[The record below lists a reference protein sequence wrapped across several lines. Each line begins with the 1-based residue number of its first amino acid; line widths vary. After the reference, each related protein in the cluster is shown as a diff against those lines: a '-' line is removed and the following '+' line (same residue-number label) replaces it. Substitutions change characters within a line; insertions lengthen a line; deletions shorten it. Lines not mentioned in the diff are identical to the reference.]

1 MNQRRWHCLARTW
14 PASSTATR
22 SGSTASLDDVI
33 RVDCLEITKVVP
45 LNREVPRVI
54 AIANQKGGVGKTT
67 TAVNLSACIGSL
79 GKHVLLIDMDAQANC
94 TSGLGFEKSPNE
106 SLYPVLLG
114 ESTLEEKIKETD
126 YDGVSL
132 IPSEF
137 DLCAAEVELARM
149 SFDAGSGDPDHHLTW
164 LKEALNPIVKRRR
177 FDVVLI
183 DCPPSLGK
191 LTLSV
196 LIAANSLLIPL
207 QCEYYSLEGISSI
220 TGLMEQLKTS
230 KVNKNLE
237 LIGVLMTMFDSRT
250 NLSRM
255 VVNEVREHFGDK
267 VFRTVIPRATRVAE
281 SPSHGKPILYYD
293 PYSAGSVAYETAA
306 GELINRLGLT

>member
-33 RVDCLEITKVVP
+33 RGDCLEITKVVP

>member
-1 MNQRRWHCLARTW
+1 MAIL
-14 PASSTATR
+14 
-22 SGSTASLDDVI
+22 SGVTTGFNNII
-33 RVDCLEITKVVP
+33 RVECLDITRAVP
-45 LNREVPRVI
+45 LNRAVPRVI

-67 TAVNLSACIGSL
+67 TAVNLSACLGTL
-79 GKHVLLIDMDAQANC
+79 GKRVLLIDMDAQANC
-94 TSGLGFEKSPNE
+94 TSGLGLEKTPNA

-114 ESTLEEKIKETD
+114 ESTLEEKIKKTD
-126 YDGVSL
+126 YEGVSL

-149 SFDAGSGDPDHHLTW
+149 SFDVDNGESDENRERHLTW
-164 LKEALNPIVKRRR
+164 LKEALQPIVNGRR

-196 LIAANSLLIPL
+196 LIAAHGLLIPL

-220 TGLMEQLKTS
+220 TDLMEQLRAS
-230 KVNKNLE
+230 GVNKNLE
-237 LIGVLMTMFDSRT
+237 LTGVLMTMFDSRT
-250 NLSRM
+250 NLSRL
-255 VVNEVREHFGDK
+255 VVSEVRKHFGDK

-293 PYSAGSVAYETAA
+293 PYSAGSAAYEGTSK
-306 GELINRLGLT
+306 ELARRLGLE

>member
-1 MNQRRWHCLARTW
+1 M
-14 PASSTATR
+14 
-22 SGSTASLDDVI
+22 
-33 RVDCLEITKVVP
+33 
-45 LNREVPRVI
+45 PRVI

-79 GKHVLLIDMDAQANC
+79 GKRVLLIDMDAQANC
-94 TSGLGFEKSPNE
+94 TSGMGFEKSANE

-114 ESTLEEKIKETD
+114 ETTLEKKIKETN
-126 YDGVSL
+126 YEGVSL

-149 SFDAGSGDPDHHLTW
+149 SFDTEDSNPDQHLNW
-164 LKEALNPIVKRRR
+164 LKEALKPIVKSRQ

-207 QCEYYSLEGISSI
+207 QCEYYPLEGISSI

-230 KVNKNLE
+230 KINKNLG

-306 GELINRLGLT
+306 REVINRLGMALKKPCDNE

>member
-1 MNQRRWHCLARTW
+1 MR
-14 PASSTATR
+14 
-22 SGSTASLDDVI
+22 
-33 RVDCLEITKVVP
+33 VVP
-45 LNREVPRVI
+45 LNRAVPRVI

-67 TAVNLSACIGSL
+67 TAVNLSACLGAL
-79 GKHVLLIDMDAQANC
+79 GKRVLLIDMDAQANC
-94 TSGLGFEKSPNE
+94 TSGLGLEKTPNE

-126 YDGVSL
+126 YEGVSL

-149 SFDAGSGDPDHHLTW
+149 SFDVDNGEVDKNRERHLTW
-164 LKEALNPIVKRRR
+164 LKEALQPIVNGRR

-183 DCPPSLGK
+183 DCPPSLSK
-191 LTLSV
+191 ITLSV
-196 LIAANSLLIPL
+196 LIAAHGLLIPL

-220 TGLMEQLKTS
+220 TDLMEQLRTS
-230 KVNKNLE
+230 GINKNLE
-237 LIGVLMTMFDSRT
+237 LTGVLMTMFDSRT
-250 NLSRM
+250 NLSRL
-255 VVNEVREHFGDK
+255 VVSEVRKHFGDK

-293 PYSAGSVAYETAA
+293 PYSAGSAAYEGTSK
-306 GELINRLGLT
+306 ELAKRLGLK

>member
-1 MNQRRWHCLARTW
+1 LINLYPEEVAK
-14 PASSTATR
+14 
-22 SGSTASLDDVI
+22 
-33 RVDCLEITKVVP
+33 VDCLDIVLGVP
-45 LNREVPRVI
+45 LNRAVPRVI

-67 TAVNLSACIGSL
+67 TAVNLSACLGAL
-79 GKHVLLIDMDAQANC
+79 GKRVLLIDMDAQANC
-94 TSGLGFEKSPNE
+94 TSGLGLEKTPNE

-114 ESTLEEKIKETD
+114 EGTLEEKIKETG

-149 SFDAGSGDPDHHLTW
+149 SFDADSGEADENPDHHLTW
-164 LKEALNPIVKRRR
+164 LKEALQPIVNGRR

-196 LIAANSLLIPL
+196 LIAAHGLLIPL
-207 QCEYYSLEGISSI
+207 QCEYYSLEGISSV
-220 TGLMEQLKTS
+220 TNLMKQLKTS
-230 KVNKNLE
+230 GVNKKLE
-237 LIGVLMTMFDSRT
+237 LTGVLMTMFDSRT
-250 NLSRM
+250 NLSRL
-255 VVNEVREHFGDK
+255 VVGEVRQHFGDK
-267 VFRTVIPRATRVAE
+267 VFRAVIPRATRVAE

-293 PYSAGSVAYETAA
+293 PYSAGSAAYEVAA
-306 GELINRLGLT
+306 VELIKRLNLG

>member
-1 MNQRRWHCLARTW
+1 MAIL
-14 PASSTATR
+14 
-22 SGSTASLDDVI
+22 SGVTSGFDNII
-33 RVDCLEITKVVP
+33 RVECLDITRVVS
-45 LNREVPRVI
+45 LNRAVPRVI
-54 AIANQKGGVGKTT
+54 AIANQRGGVGKTT
-67 TAVNLSACIGSL
+67 TAVNLSACLGTL
-79 GKHVLLIDMDAQANC
+79 GKRVLLIDMDAQANC
-94 TSGLGFEKSPNE
+94 TSGLGLEKTLNA

-114 ESTLEEKIKETD
+114 ESTLEEKIKKTD
-126 YDGVSL
+126 YEGVSL

-149 SFDAGSGDPDHHLTW
+149 SFDVDNGEADENRERHLTW
-164 LKEALNPIVKRRR
+164 LKEALQPIVNGRR

-196 LIAANSLLIPL
+196 LIAAHGLLIPL

-220 TGLMEQLKTS
+220 TDLMEQLRTS
-230 KVNKNLE
+230 GVNKNLE
-237 LIGVLMTMFDSRT
+237 LTGVLMTMFDSRT
-250 NLSRM
+250 NLSRL
-255 VVNEVREHFGDK
+255 VVSEVRKHFGDK

-293 PYSAGSVAYETAA
+293 PYSAGSAAYEGTSK
-306 GELINRLGLT
+306 ELAKRLGLE

>member
-114 ESTLEEKIKETD
+114 ESILEEKIKETD

-149 SFDAGSGDPDHHLTW
+149 SFDAGSGDPDHHLNW
-164 LKEALNPIVKRRR
+164 LKEALKPIVKRRR

>member
-1 MNQRRWHCLARTW
+1 M
-14 PASSTATR
+14 ASSPTLKR
-22 SGSTASLDDVI
+22 LSP
-33 RVDCLEITKVVP
+33 VDCLEITQGVP
-45 LNREVPRVI
+45 LNRAVPRVI

-67 TAVNLSACIGSL
+67 TAVNLSACLGSL
-79 GKHVLLIDMDAQANC
+79 GKRVLLIDMDAQANC
-94 TSGLGFEKSPNE
+94 TSGLGFEKTPNE

-114 ESTLEEKIKETD
+114 EGTLEEKIRETGF
-126 YDGVSL
+126 DGVSL

-149 SFDAGSGDPDHHLTW
+149 SFDTGSGDPDHHLNW
-164 LKEALNPIVKRRR
+164 LKKALQPVVKGRR

-196 LIAANSLLIPL
+196 LIAATGLLIPL
-207 QCEYYSLEGISSI
+207 QCEYYPLEGISSI
-220 TGLMEQLKTS
+220 TDLMEQLKRS
-230 KVNKNLE
+230 GVNRKLE
-237 LIGVLMTMFDSRT
+237 LLGVLMTMYDSRT

-255 VVNEVREHFGDK
+255 VVAEVREHFGAK

-293 PYSAGSVAYETAA
+293 PYSAGSAAYEVAA
-306 GELINRLGLT
+306 GEMLKRLG

>member
-1 MNQRRWHCLARTW
+1 M
-14 PASSTATR
+14 
-22 SGSTASLDDVI
+22 
-33 RVDCLEITKVVP
+33 
-45 LNREVPRVI
+45 PRVI

-67 TAVNLSACIGSL
+67 TAVNLAACLGSL
-79 GKHVLLIDMDAQANC
+79 GKCALLIDMDAQANC
-94 TSGLGFEKSPNE
+94 TSGLGFEKTPNE

-114 ESTLEEKIKETD
+114 ESSLEEQIKETE
-126 YDGVSL
+126 YEGVSL
-132 IPSEF
+132 ISSEF

-149 SFDAGSGDPDHHLTW
+149 SFDTKSGNPDRHLNW
-164 LKEALNPIVKRRR
+164 FKEALLPIVNGQR
-177 FDVVLI
+177 FDVVLV

-196 LIAANSLLIPL
+196 LIAAHHLLIPL
-207 QCEYYSLEGISSI
+207 QCEYYPLEGISSI
-220 TGLMEQLKTS
+220 TGLMEQLKS
-230 KVNKNLE
+230 SGVNKQLE

-255 VVNEVREHFGDK
+255 VVGEVRQHFGDK

-293 PYSAGSVAYETAA
+293 PYSAGSAAYEVAA
-306 GELINRLGLT
+306 GELSKRLGLD

>member
-79 GKHVLLIDMDAQANC
+79 GKRVLLIDMDAQANC
-94 TSGLGFEKSPNE
+94 TSGLGFEKLPNE

-149 SFDAGSGDPDHHLTW
+149 SFAASSGDPDHHLNW
-164 LKEALNPIVKRRR
+164 LKAALKPIVKGRR

-196 LIAANSLLIPL
+196 LIAAHSLLIPL
-207 QCEYYSLEGISSI
+207 QCEYYPLEGISSI
-220 TGLMEQLKTS
+220 TGLMEQLKAS
-230 KVNKNLE
+230 KVNKNLQ

-267 VFRTVIPRATRVAE
+267 VFHTVIPRATRVAE

-306 GELINRLGLT
+306 GELINRLGLA

>member
-1 MNQRRWHCLARTW
+1 MAIL
-14 PASSTATR
+14 
-22 SGSTASLDDVI
+22 SGLTTGFDNII
-33 RVDCLEITKVVP
+33 RVECLDITRVVH
-45 LNREVPRVI
+45 LNRAVPRVI

-67 TAVNLSACIGSL
+67 TAVNLSACLGTL
-79 GKHVLLIDMDAQANC
+79 GKRVLLIDMDAQANC
-94 TSGLGFEKSPNE
+94 TSGLGLEKTPNA

-114 ESTLEEKIKETD
+114 ESMLEEQIKETD
-126 YDGVSL
+126 YEGVSL

-149 SFDAGSGDPDHHLTW
+149 SFDVDSGEADENRERHLTW
-164 LKEALNPIVKRRR
+164 LKEALQPIVNGRR

-196 LIAANSLLIPL
+196 LIAAHGLLIPL

-220 TGLMEQLKTS
+220 TDLMEQLRTS
-230 KVNKNLE
+230 GVNKNLE
-237 LIGVLMTMFDSRT
+237 LTGVLMTMFDSRT
-250 NLSRM
+250 NLSRL
-255 VVNEVREHFGDK
+255 VVGEVRKHFGDK
-267 VFRTVIPRATRVAE
+267 VFRAIIPRATRVAE

-293 PYSAGSVAYETAA
+293 PYSAGSAAYEVAA
-306 GELINRLGLT
+306 AELLKRLNLA

>member
-1 MNQRRWHCLARTW
+1 MAVL
-14 PASSTATR
+14 
-22 SGSTASLDDVI
+22 SGVTNGFDNTI
-33 RVDCLEITKVVP
+33 RVECLDITRVVP
-45 LNREVPRVI
+45 LNRAVPRVI

-67 TAVNLSACIGSL
+67 TAVNLSACLGAL
-79 GKHVLLIDMDAQANC
+79 GKRVLLIDMDAQANC
-94 TSGLGFEKSPNE
+94 TSGLGLEKTPNA

-114 ESTLEEKIKETD
+114 ESTLEEQIKETD
-126 YDGVSL
+126 YEGVSL

-149 SFDAGSGDPDHHLTW
+149 SFDVDNSENRERHLTW
-164 LKEALNPIVKRRR
+164 LKEALQPIVNGRR

-196 LIAANSLLIPL
+196 LIAAHGLLIPL

-220 TGLMEQLKTS
+220 TDLMKQLRTS
-230 KVNKNLE
+230 GVNKNLE
-237 LIGVLMTMFDSRT
+237 LTGVLMTMFDSRT
-250 NLSRM
+250 NLSRL
-255 VVNEVREHFGDK
+255 VVSEVRKHFGDK

-293 PYSAGSVAYETAA
+293 PYSAGSAAYEGTSK
-306 GELINRLGLT
+306 ELAKRLGLE

>member
-1 MNQRRWHCLARTW
+1 
-14 PASSTATR
+14 
-22 SGSTASLDDVI
+22 
-33 RVDCLEITKVVP
+33 
-45 LNREVPRVI
+45 VPRVI

-79 GKHVLLIDMDAQANC
+79 GKRVLLIDMDAQANC
-94 TSGLGFEKSPNE
+94 TSGMGFEKSANE

-114 ESTLEEKIKETD
+114 ETTLEKKIKETN
-126 YDGVSL
+126 YEGVSL

-149 SFDAGSGDPDHHLTW
+149 SFDTEDSNPDQHLNW
-164 LKEALNPIVKRRR
+164 LKEALKPIVKSRQ

-207 QCEYYSLEGISSI
+207 QCEYYPLEGISSI

-230 KVNKNLE
+230 KINKNLG

-306 GELINRLGLT
+306 REVINRLGMALKKPCDNE

>member
-1 MNQRRWHCLARTW
+1 MAIL
-14 PASSTATR
+14 
-22 SGSTASLDDVI
+22 SGVTNSFDNII
-33 RVDCLEITKVVP
+33 RVECLDITRVVP
-45 LNREVPRVI
+45 LNRAVPRVI

-67 TAVNLSACIGSL
+67 TAVNLSACLGAL
-79 GKHVLLIDMDAQANC
+79 GKRVLLIDMDAQANC
-94 TSGLGFEKSPNE
+94 TSGLGLEKTPNA

-126 YDGVSL
+126 YEGVSL

-149 SFDAGSGDPDHHLTW
+149 SFDVDNSENRERHLTW
-164 LKEALNPIVKRRR
+164 LKEALQPIVNGRR

-196 LIAANSLLIPL
+196 LIAAHGLLIPL

-220 TGLMEQLKTS
+220 TDLLKQLRTS
-230 KVNKNLE
+230 GVNKNLE
-237 LIGVLMTMFDSRT
+237 LTGVLMTMFDSRT
-250 NLSRM
+250 NLSRL
-255 VVNEVREHFGDK
+255 VVSEVRKHFGDK

-293 PYSAGSVAYETAA
+293 PYSAGSAAYEGTSK
-306 GELINRLGLT
+306 ELAKRLGLE

>member
-1 MNQRRWHCLARTW
+1 MAVL
-14 PASSTATR
+14 
-22 SGSTASLDDVI
+22 SGVTNGFDNII
-33 RVDCLEITKVVP
+33 RVECLDITRVVP
-45 LNREVPRVI
+45 LNRAVPRVI

-67 TAVNLSACIGSL
+67 TAVNLSACLGAL
-79 GKHVLLIDMDAQANC
+79 GKRVLLIDMDAQANC
-94 TSGLGFEKSPNE
+94 TSGLGLEKTPNA

-114 ESTLEEKIKETD
+114 ESTLEEQIKETD
-126 YDGVSL
+126 YEGVSL

-149 SFDAGSGDPDHHLTW
+149 SFDVDNSENRERHLTW
-164 LKEALNPIVKRRR
+164 LKEALQPIVNGRR

-196 LIAANSLLIPL
+196 LIAAHGLLIPL

-220 TGLMEQLKTS
+220 TDLMKQLRTS
-230 KVNKNLE
+230 GVNKNLE
-237 LIGVLMTMFDSRT
+237 LTGVLMTMFDSRT
-250 NLSRM
+250 NLSRL
-255 VVNEVREHFGDK
+255 VVSEVRKHFGDK

-293 PYSAGSVAYETAA
+293 PYSAGSAAYEGTSK
-306 GELINRLGLT
+306 ELAKRLGLE

>member
-1 MNQRRWHCLARTW
+1 M
-14 PASSTATR
+14 
-22 SGSTASLDDVI
+22 
-33 RVDCLEITKVVP
+33 
-45 LNREVPRVI
+45 PRVI

-67 TAVNLSACIGSL
+67 TAVNLSACLGAL
-79 GKHVLLIDMDAQANC
+79 GKRVLLIDMDAQANC
-94 TSGLGFEKSPNE
+94 TSGLGLEKTPNE

-126 YDGVSL
+126 YAGVSL

-149 SFDAGSGDPDHHLTW
+149 SFDVDNGETDENRERHLTW
-164 LKEALNPIVKRRR
+164 LKEALQPIVNGPR

-196 LIAANSLLIPL
+196 LIAAHGLLIPL

-220 TGLMEQLKTS
+220 TDLMEKLRTS
-230 KVNKNLE
+230 GVNKNLE
-237 LIGVLMTMFDSRT
+237 LTGVLMTMFDSRT
-250 NLSRM
+250 NLSRL
-255 VVNEVREHFGDK
+255 VVSEVRKHFGDK

-293 PYSAGSVAYETAA
+293 PYSAGSAAYEGTSK
-306 GELINRLGLT
+306 ELAKRLGLE

>member
-1 MNQRRWHCLARTW
+1 
-14 PASSTATR
+14 
-22 SGSTASLDDVI
+22 
-33 RVDCLEITKVVP
+33 
-45 LNREVPRVI
+45 VPRVI

-79 GKHVLLIDMDAQANC
+79 GKRVLLIDMDAQANC
-94 TSGLGFEKSPNE
+94 TSGMGFEKSANE

-114 ESTLEEKIKETD
+114 ETTLEKKIKETN
-126 YDGVSL
+126 YEGVSL

-149 SFDAGSGDPDHHLTW
+149 SFDTEDSNPDQHLNW
-164 LKEALNPIVKRRR
+164 LKEALKPIVKSRQ

-207 QCEYYSLEGISSI
+207 QCEYYPLEGISSI

-230 KVNKNLE
+230 KINKNLG

-255 VVNEVREHFGDK
+255 VVNEVREHFGDN

-306 GELINRLGLT
+306 REVINRLGMALKKPCDNE

>member
-1 MNQRRWHCLARTW
+1 M
-14 PASSTATR
+14 
-22 SGSTASLDDVI
+22 
-33 RVDCLEITKVVP
+33 
-45 LNREVPRVI
+45 PRVI

-67 TAVNLSACIGSL
+67 TAVNLSACLGSL
-79 GKHVLLIDMDAQANC
+79 GKRVLLIDMDAQANC
-94 TSGLGFEKSPNE
+94 TSGLGFEKTPNE

-114 ESTLEEKIKETD
+114 EAKLDEKIRKTG

-149 SFDAGSGDPDHHLTW
+149 SFDSGSDNPDRHLNW
-164 LKEALNPIVKRRR
+164 LKEALQPVVKGRR

-196 LIAANSLLIPL
+196 LIAATSLLIPL
-207 QCEYYSLEGISSI
+207 QCEYYPLEGISSI
-220 TGLMEQLKTS
+220 TDLMDQLKS
-230 KVNKNLE
+230 SGVNRKLE
-237 LIGVLMTMFDSRT
+237 LLGVLMTMYDSRT

-255 VVNEVREHFGDK
+255 VVDEVREHFGDK

-293 PYSAGSVAYETAA
+293 PYSAGSAAYEAAA
-306 GELINRLGLT
+306 GETLKRLGLS

>member
-1 MNQRRWHCLARTW
+1 M
-14 PASSTATR
+14 
-22 SGSTASLDDVI
+22 

-79 GKHVLLIDMDAQANC
+79 GKRVLLIDMDSQANC

-149 SFDAGSGDPDHHLTW
+149 SFDAASSHPDRHLNW
-164 LKEALNPIVKRRR
+164 LKEALKPIVKRRR

-207 QCEYYSLEGISSI
+207 QCEYYPLEGISSI

-230 KVNKNLE
+230 KVNKTLE

-255 VVNEVREHFGDK
+255 VVNEVREHFGNK

-306 GELINRLGLT
+306 EELIKRLGLT

>member
-1 MNQRRWHCLARTW
+1 MAIL
-14 PASSTATR
+14 
-22 SGSTASLDDVI
+22 SGLTTGVDNII
-33 RVDCLEITKVVP
+33 RVECLDITRVVP
-45 LNREVPRVI
+45 LNRAVPRVI

-67 TAVNLSACIGSL
+67 TAVNLSACLGTL
-79 GKHVLLIDMDAQANC
+79 GKRVLLIDMDAQANC

-114 ESTLEEKIKETD
+114 EGILEEKIKETE

-149 SFDAGSGDPDHHLTW
+149 SFDAGTGDPDQHLNW
-164 LKEALNPIVKRRR
+164 LKDALKPIVKRRR
-177 FDVVLI
+177 FDVVMI

-207 QCEYYSLEGISSI
+207 QCEYYPLEGISSI
-220 TGLMEQLKTS
+220 TDLMEQLK
-230 KVNKNLE
+230 K
-237 LIGVLMTMFDSRT
+237 IRFDSPDVRHSCTQQSYNYEYNAQDDHQSHEKQIQELSPRT
-250 NLSRM
+250 L
-255 VVNEVREHFGDK
+255 
-267 VFRTVIPRATRVAE
+267 
-281 SPSHGKPILYYD
+281 
-293 PYSAGSVAYETAA
+293 GS
-306 GELINRLGLT
+306 GSGF

>member
-1 MNQRRWHCLARTW
+1 M
-14 PASSTATR
+14 
-22 SGSTASLDDVI
+22 
-33 RVDCLEITKVVP
+33 
-45 LNREVPRVI
+45 PRVI

-67 TAVNLSACIGSL
+67 TAVNLSACLGTL
-79 GKHVLLIDMDAQANC
+79 GKRVLLIDMDAQANC
-94 TSGLGFEKSPNE
+94 TSGLGLEKTPNA

-114 ESTLEEKIKETD
+114 ESTLEEKIKKTD
-126 YDGVSL
+126 YEGVSL

-149 SFDAGSGDPDHHLTW
+149 SFDVDNGEADENRERHITW
-164 LKEALNPIVKRRR
+164 LKEALQPIVNGRR

-196 LIAANSLLIPL
+196 LIAAHGLLIPL

-220 TGLMEQLKTS
+220 TDLMEQLRTS
-230 KVNKNLE
+230 GVNKKLE
-237 LIGVLMTMFDSRT
+237 LTGVLMTMFDSRT
-250 NLSRM
+250 NLSRL
-255 VVNEVREHFGDK
+255 VVGEVRKHFGDK
-267 VFRTVIPRATRVAE
+267 VFRAVIPRATRVAE

-293 PYSAGSVAYETAA
+293 PYSAGSAAYEVAA
-306 GELINRLGLT
+306 AELLKRLNLG